1 MSKNSKIENRGG
13 VIIII
18 LVALLAVMKVVNS
31 KLEEKIAR
39 ANYKHVSYSS
49 WYNAKSIKQILKE
62 NQRDY
67 LESLRGTGLVADD
80 KLEQLDFRIELTDDL
95 IRKYEEEKTEI
106 LLGSDNIPREA
117 WSQDLDGEM
126 GKIVGLRAW
135 EEIGLTNR
143 SLVAQIDIGILFLQ
157 ISILFGV
164 LGLIINENRRL
175 QEVFTGFMIGVGFI
189 GLGVCFYGYYSIL

>member
-67 LESLRGTGLVADD
+67 LESLRGTGLVAED
-80 KLEQLDFRIELTDDL
+80 KLEQLDFRIEMTEDL
-95 IRKYEEEKTEI
+95 IRKYDEEKTEI

-135 EEIGLTNR
+135 EEMGLANR
-143 SLVAQIDIGILFLQ
+143 SLVAQIEIGILFLQ

-189 GLGVCFYGYYSIL
+189 GLSVCFYGYYSVL

>member
-18 LVALLAVMKVVNS
+18 LVALLAVMKVINS

>member
-1 MSKNSKIENRGG
+1 MSKSSKIESRGG
-13 VIIII
+13 VIIMII
-18 LVALLAVMKVVNS
+18 VALLAVMEVVNS
-31 KLEEKIAR
+31 KLEEKIASS
-39 ANYKHVSYSS
+39 NYKYVSYSN

-67 LESLRGTGLVADD
+67 LESLRSAGLVEDEKMD
-80 KLEQLDFRIELTDDL
+80 QLDFRIEMTDDL

-106 LLGSDNIPREA
+106 LLGSDNIPRSA

-135 EEIGLTNR
+135 EEVGISNR
-143 SLVAQIDIGILFLQ
+143 KLVAQIDIGILFLQ

-164 LGLIINENRRL
+164 LGMIIHDNRRL
-175 QEVFTGFMIGVGFI
+175 QEVFTGLMIASGFI
-189 GLGVCFYGYYSIL
+189 GLAVSLYGYYSVL

>member
-143 SLVAQIDIGILFLQ
+143 GLVAQIDIGILFLQ